1 MLKSYE
7 EMRKIDVTKYCE
19 VRTEGKEAIPYLNW
33 AKCID
38 LLYQNGAQKVYFE
51 PVVNPNTGSSLIM
64 AGNEFKD
71 KNDITNRAYETRI
84 KVIIDEDI
92 FEFQG
97 PVMNGANPV
106 KDNSMSQQRLWNAQ
120 TRLFVKA
127 VAIRTGLG
135 FDLWIKSE
143 EKELEIQQTADIY
156 HDIRKVAERVNE
168 TITSIQKKGLSLAQI
183 AEKMN
188 RTEAEIKGWIN
199 QYNILFAFEYNLEY
213 IRRHLD
219 DK

>member
-19 VRTEGKEAIPYLNW
+19 VRTEGKESIPYLNW

-64 AGNEFKD
+64 AENEFKD
-71 KNDITNRAYETRI
+71 KNEITNRAYETRI
-84 KVIIDEDI
+84 KVIIDDDV

-143 EKELEIQQTADIY
+143 EKELEVQKEADIY

-168 TITSIQKKGLSLAQI
+168 TITTIQKKGLSLAQI

-199 QYNILFAFEYNLEY
+199 QYNILYAFEYNLDY